1 MFFRDLYNL
10 DESLNNL
17 SIIYIE
23 LFQNRRLNVTDKIQI
38 MLLTAYN
45 AKDSADLKKGQA
57 KKIAQLFS
65 DFVGQA
71 RQSLHIAI
79 YDFRLEEPEAQMVID
94 ALNKAAESGI
104 DVRIA
109 YFQPSKKHVSTS
121 EFSLLGS
128 DPAPGPNEA
137 FFGRFHKDIP
147 FKAITGIEDLPSDV
161 SSLPIEGGG
170 HLMHSKYIIRDGL
183 APSAAVLTGSANFTT
198 DAWTI
203 QDNNI
208 VTLESQ
214 DIAGNY
220 ETDFA
225 ELWEAGRIAGTGKN
239 DHGET
244 KIDDVDVDVDFA
256 PGDGAAMDLNIAS
269 QISTAKNE
277 IMLASMV
284 ISSGAVLGAL
294 VDSIERGVKV
304 SGVYDGPEM
313 HQVMTDW
320 EKSTRGTGQA
330 KLAQWNA
337 VKNNLVEKH
346 STPYSENGP
355 HDFMHNKVLVVDR
368 QVVVTGSYNFSQ
380 NATHN
385 AENIITLYDGAI
397 ACQ

>member
-256 PGDGAAMDLNIAS
+256 PGDGSAMDSDIAIH
-269 QISTAKNE
+269 ISAAKKE

-284 ISSGAVLGAL
+284 ISSGTVLGAL
-294 VDSIERGVKV
+294 VDAIERSVKV

-313 HQVMTDW
+313 NQVLKRLGKM
-320 EKSTRGTGQA
+320 
-330 KLAQWNA
+330 
-337 VKNNLVEKH
+337 
-346 STPYSENGP
+346 
-355 HDFMHNKVLVVDR
+355 
-368 QVVVTGSYNFSQ
+368 
-380 NATHN
+380 
-385 AENIITLYDGAI
+385 
-397 ACQ
+397 